1 MAVNGD
7 RLFAALRAAG
17 LPVNGGG
24 PCPARYEAAG
34 WNTWHDRADGVFR
47 LGWSSQQTAQ
57 QESAANAIVQAHDGT
72 PTVGERLDAVTH
84 RPRVQAALVLRAS
97 TQWASLSA
105 QRKALV
111 QQVLD
116 DAAADLVA
124 LLG

>member
-1 MAVNGD
+1 MAISRD
-7 RLFAALRAAG
+7 RLYQSLTAAG
-17 LPVNGGG
+17 LPVVGGALVTMRHAVSG
-24 PCPARYEAAG
+24 FA
-34 WNTWHDRADGVFR
+34 TWHDRPEGLLR
-47 LGWSSQQTAQ
+47 LDWSIQPTAQ

-72 PTVGERLDAVTH
+72 PTVGERLDAVTQ

-97 TQWASLSA
+97 TQWGSLTPA
-105 QRKALV
+105 RRALV